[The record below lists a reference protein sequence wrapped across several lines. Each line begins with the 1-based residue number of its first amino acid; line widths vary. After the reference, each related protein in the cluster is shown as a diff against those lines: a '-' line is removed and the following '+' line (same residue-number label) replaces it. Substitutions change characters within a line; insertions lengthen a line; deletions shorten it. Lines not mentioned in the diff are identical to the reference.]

1 MNKKYIVSG
10 LLVTSLLLTACGND
24 DSSDSKDQHGSKS
37 TNSEKHRSH
46 HNEKHH
52 EKKNVHRFAK
62 KKDGSSS
69 SSSSHQENTQSA
81 EYYAKVWLTVF
92 GPSDVDEFMHSDVS
106 GNKMN
111 PLDDVDSASY
121 PDGMQLIVATPRARG
136 VIHYTNNNDG
146 TITVYDVPSHFQDR
160 RWMDDDYSRKES
172 QRILNNGDVYKLKH
186 PSQSQIDKYAALF
199 TNLNGNDGYAH
210 TTKPKDDSSDD
221 SSDHSTKVTR
231 SNVIDKVE
239 EYEGHALNTDKYI
252 FKEPEK
258 TDSGNWGFSYTDKAG
273 KLRGSYIIDEDGNV
287 TKYNEDGEET

>member
-1 MNKKYIVSG
+1 MMYR
-10 LLVTSLLLTACGND
+10 VTS
-24 DSSDSKDQHGSKS
+24 
-37 TNSEKHRSH
+37 R
-46 HNEKHH
+46 
-52 EKKNVHRFAK
+52 
-62 KKDGSSS
+62 
-69 SSSSHQENTQSA
+69 
-81 EYYAKVWLTVF
+81 
-92 GPSDVDEFMHSDVS
+92 M
-106 GNKMN
+106 
-111 PLDDVDSASY
+111 
-121 PDGMQLIVATPRARG
+121 
-136 VIHYTNNNDG
+136 
-146 TITVYDVPSHFQDR
+146 R

-287 TKYNEDGEET
+287 TKFNEDGEEI